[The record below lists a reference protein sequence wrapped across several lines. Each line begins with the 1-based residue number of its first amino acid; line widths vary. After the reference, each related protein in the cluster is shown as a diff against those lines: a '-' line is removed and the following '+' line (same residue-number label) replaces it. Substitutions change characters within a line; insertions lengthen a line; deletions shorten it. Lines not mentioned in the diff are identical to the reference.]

1 MRILRNLDTE
11 KFKLF
16 LSNYRTQLTIAAVC
30 MALGTV
36 YLVSRYEDN
45 KVIMYRDLEQADYS
59 NGKIVSPSND
69 IYQKKERVLSTRIE
83 ELERKIQILSE
94 GITNQKPNLNE
105 QPLNPAEL
113 IPTPTTEMKADP
125 APLITSPMMNQE
137 PPAEYTTTQ
146 IPQGLTVPSNYGGYR
161 APSQVPSP
169 MSSPSPVPNEPKISE
184 PGPGIISFPVKG
196 KVERTEMSVKLPSG
210 SFVKAKLLTGV
221 EAPEG
226 KALPVLLQAD
236 YAFLGPN
243 KSKIDLSGCF
253 LIAKSTGN
261 LSIERVEMQTSKI
274 SCVSKNGRMFE
285 RELNGFVADNK
296 DNSFAV
302 VGDVNS
308 KQDRVATMAFLS
320 SIVSG
325 ISGAISQ
332 AQTTSQT
339 NAHGGSSVSISGD
352 EQKYIAANGA
362 SSAASMVTQWY
373 LKQAQSLLP
382 TINVGS
388 GQDVWIVIQ
397 DSIDLPNWYF
407 KKLETRSGEFNF
419 LSRLTD

>member
-1 MRILRNLDTE
+1 MRILRNLDSE
-11 KFKLF
+11 KFKSF
-16 LSNYRTQLTIAAVC
+16 VSNYRTQLTIATVC
-30 MALGTV
+30 LMLGFV
-36 YLVSRYEDN
+36 YLLSRYEDN
-45 KVIMYRDLEQADYS
+45 KVIMYRDMEKPDYS
-59 NGKIVSPSND
+59 DAKIIAPSND
-69 IYQKKERVLSTRIE
+69 IYQKKEKILSTRIE
-83 ELERKIQILSE
+83 ELERKVQALSE
-94 GITNQKPNLNE
+94 GITSQKANLNE
-105 QPLNPAEL
+105 QQTKPVEL
-113 IPTPTTEMKADP
+113 IPSSPPEMKP
-125 APLITSPMMNQE
+125 EPSPLTASPMNSQQ
-137 PPAEYTTTQ
+137 AAADYTTS
-146 IPQGLTVPSNYGGYR
+146 TVPSAIV
-161 APSQVPSP
+161 APGASPQVPGSL
-169 MSSPSPVPNEPKISE
+169 PSLKQNEPKLNE
-184 PGPGIISFPVKG
+184 QPGPGIISFPVKG
-196 KVERTEMSVKLPSG
+196 KAERTDMSVKLPSG

-274 SCVSKNGRMFE
+274 SCVSRSGRMFE

-308 KQDRVATMAFLS
+308 KQDRVAAMAFLS

-388 GQDVWIVIQ
+388 GQDVWIVTQ

-407 KKLETRSGEFNF
+407 NRSKKSVEFNF
-419 LSRLTD
+419 MSNLLE